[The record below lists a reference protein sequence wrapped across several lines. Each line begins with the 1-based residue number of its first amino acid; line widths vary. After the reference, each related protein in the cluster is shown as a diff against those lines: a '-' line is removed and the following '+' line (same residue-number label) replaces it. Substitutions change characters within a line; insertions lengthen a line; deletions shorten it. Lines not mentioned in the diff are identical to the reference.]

1 MKSSAHM
8 PVKTSSD
15 DRREAIGALHREHA
29 RALERRVARRAHA
42 GSQTIEDACAFAWLH
57 LLMHEDIDLAPS
69 CAGALAWLTQT
80 ATREASRLEGVR
92 RRDGL
97 VDDVALARWPD
108 GRRGRGAD
116 EIAAQR
122 ARLELVD
129 SIAVRPRR
137 FLLRLALGHSYR
149 EIAADERVSV
159 RTTDRQIARAKRTLR
174 TLDAA

>member
-8 PVKTSSD
+8 PVKMSSD
-15 DRREAIGALHREHA
+15 DRAEAIGALHREHA
-29 RALERRVARRAHA
+29 RELERRVARRARA
-42 GSQTIEDACAFAWLH
+42 GSQTIEDACAFAWLQ
-57 LLMHEDIDLAPS
+57 LLTREHVDLAPS
-69 CAGALAWLTQT
+69 SAGALAWLTQT

-97 VDDVALARWPD
+97 VDDVALTRWLD

-122 ARLELVD
+122 ARIELVG

-137 FLLRLALGHSYR
+137 FLWRLALGHSYS

-159 RTTDRQIARAKRTLR
+159 RTTDRQVARAKRTLR
-174 TLDAA
+174 MLDAA